1 MSNNQFSLNKGN
13 AETRKPTYN
22 DNYRRIV
29 CGRLYSPLLER
40 SNQKGKETKINQ
52 IHAHDY

>member
-22 DNYRRIV
+22 DSYRRIV
-29 CGRLYSPLLER
+29 CDRLYSPLLER
-40 SNQKGKETKINQ
+40 SNQKRKETKINQ